1 MGSSQYSRASRT
13 SRTLRGAPPLDAV
26 EHVLSR
32 FIAYP
37 SAYVRHAHTLWLAH
51 TWRMDAWEST
61 PRLAFMSAEKG
72 SGKTRALEVSQ
83 NLVPR
88 GVRVSQASTGY
99 ILAKISDEPPATL
112 FYDEIDTFYGSRA
125 RGNQDLRALLNAGH
139 RRGATAG
146 RGSWD
151 NGTLEGQDYP
161 AYCAV
166 ALAGLGK
173 LPETVADRAVLV
185 HMKKRKRTE
194 RVEPWRDRVNASE
207 ATDLGERL
215 NRWMSNA
222 SLPFPTHMP
231 VEDRAADVWEALV
244 MVADAAGGHWPQR
257 ARTAAIAA
265 SANDDKSSVGVQLLG
280 DLRIVFGLNDKL
292 TTEQILHELS
302 DLAEAQW
309 RYFHHNG
316 GALNARDLSNYLRPY
331 GVRSVDVWG

>member
-1 MGSSQYSRASRT
+1 M
-13 SRTLRGAPPLDAV
+13 
-26 EHVLSR
+26 
-32 FIAYP
+32 
-37 SAYVRHAHTLWLAH
+37 
-51 TWRMDAWEST
+51 
-61 PRLAFMSAEKG
+61 
-72 SGKTRALEVSQ
+72 
-83 NLVPR
+83 
-88 GVRVSQASTGY
+88 
-99 ILAKISDEPPATL
+99 
-112 FYDEIDTFYGSRA
+112 
-125 RGNQDLRALLNAGH
+125 
-139 RRGATAG
+139 
-146 RGSWD
+146 
-151 NGTLEGQDYP
+151 
-161 AYCAV
+161 
-166 ALAGLGK
+166 
-173 LPETVADRAVLV
+173 LV

-331 GVRSVDVWG
+331 GVRSVDVWVDGRCAKGYVADDLRDAWERYLSPSEEREVREEREELVRSH